1 MAANAVPGVG
11 GLARTSSIKM
21 RQKLQPAAA
30 SSERMEKPL
39 SPKPEVEE
47 RLNRV
52 TCATCSGKGVLDPGV
67 TAFSLPIDDSSIT
80 FAPDA
85 VPPTLGSIS
94 VASPRFGK
102 AAEGAVDHVRAV
114 GRSHHYHAFLTFKTI
129 HFHQQLV

>member
-1 MAANAVPGVG
+1 
-11 GLARTSSIKM
+11 
-21 RQKLQPAAA
+21 
-30 SSERMEKPL
+30 MEKPL

-94 VASPRFGK
+94 VASPLFGK
-102 AAEGAVDHVRAV
+102 AAEGDVVLRV
-114 GRSHHYHAFLTFKTI
+114 AFRIRGDVLAESDGPMPCRNGGAPPI
-129 HFHQQLV
+129 EHRDAA